1 MRAHCATILARTV
14 LCVRGRGWV
23 WGRKDSSAW
32 GHGYTDRGLS
42 TLTQLST
49 THVKNMVSNTGGWVQ
64 YFSFTS
70 TTGGTATARDVS
82 MGIASSVA
90 GSIRISSNSIG
101 LRQRYWCTVK
111 GGSLLFS
118 QVVGGPVIDS
128 QRVALADVRRVIHK
142 TAPSAD
148 SGGGSS
154 PLASAATAAAA
165 SATNALLT
173 SSRGVADKGVAA
185 GRHVL
190 GTMGGVV
197 RRRRGLSGALS
208 IEADIVEEGDDDD
221 VDGGRGRD
229 RGAKV
234 QVQIIGARGLAAM
247 DRNGSSDPYAGAYLA
262 TLDSSGRRCELTPL
276 RTVT

>member
-1 MRAHCATILARTV
+1 
-14 LCVRGRGWV
+14 
-23 WGRKDSSAW
+23 
-32 GHGYTDRGLS
+32 
-42 TLTQLST
+42 
-49 THVKNMVSNTGGWVQ
+49 
-64 YFSFTS
+64 
-70 TTGGTATARDVS
+70 
-82 MGIASSVA
+82 MGIASAVA

-154 PLASAATAAAA
+154 PLASAAL
-165 SATNALLT
+165 ATNALLT

-221 VDGGRGRD
+221 VEGGRGRD